1 MKITQLIPANNL
13 IPRKSFFVLNNELK
27 IISYPPIKHWYFKI
41 INVDGISEYH
51 SLDLSGSILIRGVPK
66 ATLLQPALR
75 KSSNFIDQGTN
86 WIMLDIDGFNANCDR
101 DGVQQFIERELPA
114 EFQNVTCSV
123 AFSASAGIEQIKP
136 GLNAHLMYAL
146 SRSLTGQEIKI
157 WLRGCPIDFSLY
169 SAVQPHYVT
178 DPFLENVTC
187 TLTERKFL
195 LIGEHDMV
203 IPPVIKIPK
212 TTSKVSFKS
221 SSGKKPK
228 LNGLMQCDFV
238 RYFLYQNISDGDGR
252 YEAFRAFFH
261 SAMQVREGPELVAKY
276 LDDYVHSDAIIRSIE
291 GFPKPITCA
300 SFLPKIKFQCPHF
313 KNGQCAK
320 FNVTSPAG
328 VAWKC
333 S

>member
-1 MKITQLIPANNL
+1 MIITQLIPANNL
-13 IPRKSFFVLNNELK
+13 IPQKSFIGQNDELK
-27 IISYPPIKHWYFKI
+27 ISSYPLIKYWYFKI
-41 INVDGISEYH
+41 INVADIREYH
-51 SLDLSGSILIRGVPK
+51 LLDLSGSILIRGTPK

-75 KSSNFIDQGTN
+75 KSTHFIDQGTN
-86 WIMLDIDGFNANCDR
+86 CIMLDVDGFNANCDR
-101 DGVQQFIERELPA
+101 DSVQQFIENELPD
-114 EFQNVTCSV
+114 EFQNITCSV

-146 SRSLTGQEIKI
+146 SRPLTGKQIKI
-157 WLRGCPIDFSLY
+157 WLSGCPIDFSLY

-178 DPFLENVTC
+178 DPYLENVTC
-187 TLTERKFL
+187 TLTERTFL

-221 SSGKKPK
+221 SGKKPK

-238 RYFLYQNISDGDGR
+238 RYFLYQNVSDGDGR
-252 YEAFRAFFH
+252 YKSFRAFFH
-261 SAMQVREGPELVAKY
+261 SAMQVRDGPELVAKL

-313 KNGQCAK
+313 KNGRCAK

>member
-1 MKITQLIPANNL
+1 MIITKLIPANNL
-13 IPRKSFFVLNNELK
+13 IPRKSFISQNEELK
-27 IISYPPIKHWYFKI
+27 ISSYPLIKYWYYKI
-41 INVDGISEYH
+41 INVGNIQEYH
-51 SLDLSGSILIRGVPK
+51 SLDLSGSILIRGTPK
-66 ATLLQPALR
+66 PTLLQPALR
-75 KSSNFIDQGTN
+75 KSTNFIDQGTN
-86 WIMLDIDGFNANCDR
+86 WIMLDVDGFNAHCDG
-101 DGVQQFIERELPA
+101 DGVQQFIENELPD

-123 AFSASAGIEQIKP
+123 AYSGSAGIEQIKP
-136 GLNAHLMYAL
+136 GLNAHLMYEL
-146 SRSLTGQEIKI
+146 SRPLTGQQIKI
-157 WLRGCPIDFSLY
+157 WLSGCSIDGSLF

-178 DPFLENVTC
+178 DPYLENVTC

-195 LIGEHDMV
+195 LTGEHDRV
-203 IPPVIKIPK
+203 IPPVIEVPK
-212 TTSKVSFKS
+212 TTRKVSFK

-238 RYFLYQNISDGDGR
+238 RYFLYHNVPDGDGR
-252 YEAFRAFFH
+252 YESFRAFCH
-261 SAMQVREGPELVAKY
+261 SAMQVREGPELVAKL
-276 LDDYVHSDAIIRSIE
+276 LDDYIHADAIIRSIE